1 LLLAKPTFDEHYED
15 SMGPVA
21 IGSAIGAAA
30 LTFGRGAMGAA
41 GKGLSFTAELLGGGN
56 SQPDAAQESKQAADA
71 AIKLRCQE
79 LSERIGRQ
87 LTAAGIPLSEPVELV
102 SNGQGGIAVASDH
115 PQRAAIE
122 AALSNDVLLER
133 DFTMLSGDF
142 EEFAQSNANGD
153 ISPTLML
160 IIPKAA

>member
-1 LLLAKPTFDEHYED
+1 M
-15 SMGPVA
+15 SPVA
-21 IGSAIGAAA
+21 MGSAIGAAA
-30 LTFGRGAMGAA
+30 LTFGRGAAGAI
-41 GKGLSFTAELLGGGN
+41 GNGLSFTAELLRASGDQ
-56 SQPDAAQESKQAADA
+56 SEAAQESKQAADA

-142 EEFAQSNANGD
+142 EEFAQSNPNSE
-153 ISPTLML
+153 ISPTLVL
-160 IIPKAA
+160 TIPKAT